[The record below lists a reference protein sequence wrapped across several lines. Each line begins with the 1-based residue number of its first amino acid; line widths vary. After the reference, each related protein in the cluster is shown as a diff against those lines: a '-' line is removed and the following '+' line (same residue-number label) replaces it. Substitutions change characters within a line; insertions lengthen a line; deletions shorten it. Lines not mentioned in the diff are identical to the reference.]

1 MELLGIPI
9 VAVGSEERHVAGL
22 GGNEQVFVGPEGI
35 VGIKCHS
42 GNSVFHADIL
52 AQTIR
57 FANHACLRTE
67 LRGESVLCLF
77 TAVAGYF
84 SQKEKQHCNHTK

>member
-1 MELLGIPI
+1 
-9 VAVGSEERHVAGL
+9 L
-22 GGNEQVFVGPEGI
+22 GGDEQVFVSPEGI

-42 GNSVFHADIL
+42 GDSVFHADIL

-67 LRGESVLCLF
+67 LRGKSVLSLF

-84 SQKEKQHCNHTK
+84 FTKKKNKTAIMQNELRFPSDVHICDVLT